1 MQRQP
6 SSFFSAIGG
15 VAIYGRKNLSY
26 EENDTVYTVVR
37 KIAQRAANV
46 PLYVYKSTDKA
57 KRYKS
62 LPLDKI
68 QRTKFLKVK
77 AQDEI
82 DESSKLAQLL
92 SRPNQIMGQDA
103 FLEAVFSFRVFRG
116 EAFIW
121 MNRGGVEMGEP
132 VELFVLPVDSVAVVP
147 MANDPFSVAGYILDI
162 NGRQIALPKE
172 DVLHWKSFNPIGFTT
187 TGEHLRGF
195 DPMKPLKRR
204 LQQDEDAMDAA
215 VAMFQNGGARGVVYN
230 ETFDELSPEAQSQL
244 KGVVDA
250 KLNNK
255 AVKSAVATLQGKW
268 GYFDLGQSSVDMDLL
283 RSQQLTLERIALA
296 LGIDPDVLI
305 PGQSFSNKEW
315 AAKKLITDT
324 VMPLC
329 NSLRDEINRALVTQ
343 FKGVRGVVDWDFSML
358 PELQEDY
365 SKMIPVYASL
375 FDRGAINA
383 TELRELLGFEPTTE
397 PLHNTYMIGGNYAP
411 LTDLNNPPDE
421 PEPIDPNSK
430 HLDYD

>member
-26 EENDTVYTVVR
+26 EENDTVYTVVK
-37 KIAQRAANV
+37 KIANRAANV
-46 PLYVYKSTDKA
+46 PLYVYKGTEQK
-57 KRYKS
+57 KYKS

-68 QRTKFLKVK
+68 QRTKFLKLK

-82 DESSKLAQLL
+82 YVSSKLAQLL
-92 SRPNQIMGQDA
+92 SRPNQILGQDA

-204 LQQDEDAMDAA
+204 LQQDEDAMNAA

-230 ETFDELSPEAQSQL
+230 ETFDELSPAAQSQL
-244 KGVVDA
+244 KDVVDA
-250 KLNNK
+250 KLNNPS
-255 AVKSAVATLQGKW
+255 VKSAVATLQGKW

-296 LGIDPDVLI
+296 LGVDPDVLI

-324 VMPLC
+324 IMPLC
-329 NSLRDEINRALVTQ
+329 NSLRDEMNRGLATQ

-411 LTDLNNPPDE
+411 LTDLNNPPE
-421 PEPIDPNSK
+421 EVEPIDPGTK
-430 HLDYD
+430 YLDYD